1 MPDFFQN
8 GSIGTIHQLN
18 ERETSELEKNL
29 AQWGK
34 ESPIALVIPCLFSE
48 LENSALPKIVDE
60 LTEASYLSEIVM
72 VLITPRKISS
82 KLLKSFSQNSHKN
95 IGFSGRTVHISKKS
109 INRLVVLDFLQK
121 GPAREE
127 ICGSASAIF

>member
-60 LTEASYLSEIVM
+60 LTEASYLSEIV
-72 VLITPRKISS
+72 VGLESERTRKTPCDVTTSHSPRSTRTIRPSS
-82 KLLKSFSQNSHKN
+82 PEEGSS
-95 IGFSGRTVHISKKS
+95 SG
-109 INRLVVLDFLQK
+109 L
-121 GPAREE
+121 
-127 ICGSASAIF
+127 